1 MAPLHASDSAGV
13 FTKLAA
19 YAVQGPERLPL
30 EATNLLV
37 ASAVHFVVHLTWANG
52 VRVVSSIREVV
63 DADGPHVVSNTARR
77 SA

>member
-1 MAPLHASDSAGV
+1 MTTLHPSDSAGM

-37 ASAVHFVVHLTWANG
+37 AAAVHFVVHLTWADG

-63 DADGPHVVSNTARR
+63 DADGPHMVSDTARR
-77 SA
+77 PA